1 MARLNTEESNDFFL
15 SMKVLY
21 GRFLCKKDLS
31 TNYDVGG
38 RNKKKHFNVDLNFFV
53 CTHLTNCLLST
64 SYRRVNNNNFIVQLN
79 YKYKLVKVCSWCTC
93 I

>member
-1 MARLNTEESNDFFL
+1 MARLNTEESNVFFL

-38 RNKKKHFNVDLNFFV
+38 SKQEKTF
-53 CTHLTNCLLST
+53 
-64 SYRRVNNNNFIVQLN
+64 
-79 YKYKLVKVCSWCTC
+79 
-93 I
+93 